1 MAQISNFYQESEVTI
16 GTAKYKLSAPLNTIY
31 NVNDELD
38 LSIAQTAWNKQQFF
52 GISPRNSSTE
62 AYNKR
67 VPTTSVTSFTPTLQY
82 KATAAPA
89 SANFYNV
96 AYNPKVDT
104 EQISMYPCIVSGSAN
119 CFIGTQYMPDVDPYK
134 TTSDLKVFTDF
145 KYGEILFVTPNIEG
159 WKKSEFS
166 FDNMYSSGNKL
177 TVTSIPWE
185 DFIANPSDYYV
196 VGDVI
201 PASTWIWDGSKYT
214 SRNNVK
220 PAYIIN
226 SKWLKGFQVY
236 GFLPDGCEFYT
247 QNFKAGDLPAVPQIS
262 VNNYRDGLTTR
273 MPWGLTTIN
282 SNTASIFNYSFIDYT
297 GVESNWDFDAMPAP
311 ETIET
316 GTYQGEYFPPKEFD
330 SDQFKA
336 RIRNIGKAQRTAD
349 NRYGYT
355 SFTTYFDIVYDGQL
369 AYDLLSGLGMYF
381 INTNDSTKF
390 NTYNPDTIQNCE
402 YAYLGEMDANGYTTC
417 RFIHG
422 EELGKYEGWNG
433 KGGYVNNNFD
443 PSKPIDG
450 EDDESDDINFGY
462 MFSGAG
468 AFTNLWYCTQQD
480 LTDLRQWFLGADT
493 QHPIPEGFDPMP
505 SIIGLFQYPISLGG
519 DVLEEIK
526 FRTSSGLIVSTG
538 VQAARGLS
546 TNLKFDLGSINIPAR
561 MKERGVP
568 FLDYESTVEC
578 YVPFCGV
585 FQLDTQTVIGK
596 TLSCTLWMSPA
607 TGECNCIV
615 YTISNGIKAPVAYG
629 SGNMSSQIPISS
641 NGWGSYAAA
650 LKNATIQK
658 NQIISSALTGGVSS
672 IFSGAG
678 NQATMVDLGEQI
690 AGQSVGSAFGA
701 VGMALGGAGA
711 ALGLLSTG
719 VKAYQDINAA
729 NVGIRHLKASNG
741 TSINGA
747 FSGQS
752 AWNYPMTPYVKISR
766 PHYKK
771 PNNYA
776 HTQGIP
782 LVEAK
787 KLSECSGFTM
797 CVGADLTGITATQT
811 ERDIISAYLTNG
823 IIV

>member
-1 MAQISNFYQESEVTI
+1 M
-16 GTAKYKLSAPLNTIY
+16 KLSELYTTGTVAQRNNDASNVAYVCTRTLSELYPDLDMEFDPSILFCNGSTSELMSKGAYGTNFTAYNESNTLHNGEPTKQIVYLGCCIVRDWEWGSVINLSKHSLSYDIPWEVVSKKIRFVINVVSSDGLWYDNYVPFDLNNTTNTIY
-31 NVNDELD
+31 DFNSTYVLGEFGYRDTNTTKNVTNYVNDVHSLD
-38 LSIAQTAWNKQQFF
+38 GLGKDGNNGKRICSDNYEVWGTSYNKYLSNTSTISKTKIGNLCYVFYVNGQYFLLRGTLNSPDSGYDHQKFKIDNIEYYLTIGAFKEFDD
-52 GISPRNSSTE
+52 GIS
-62 AYNKR
+62 
-67 VPTTSVTSFTPTLQY
+67 
-82 KATAAPA
+82 
-89 SANFYNV
+89 
-96 AYNPKVDT
+96 
-104 EQISMYPCIVSGSAN
+104 
-119 CFIGTQYMPDVDPYK
+119 
-134 TTSDLKVFTDF
+134 
-145 KYGEILFVTPNIEG
+145 
-159 WKKSEFS
+159 
-166 FDNMYSSGNKL
+166 
-177 TVTSIPWE
+177 
-185 DFIANPSDYYV
+185 
-196 VGDVI
+196 
-201 PASTWIWDGSKYT
+201 
-214 SRNNVK
+214 
-220 PAYIIN
+220 
-226 SKWLKGFQVY
+226 
-236 GFLPDGCEFYT
+236 GFLPEND
-247 QNFKAGDLPAVPQIS
+247 
-262 VNNYRDGLTTR
+262 
-273 MPWGLTTIN
+273 
-282 SNTASIFNYSFIDYT
+282 
-297 GVESNWDFDAMPAP
+297 
-311 ETIET
+311 ETK
-316 GTYQGEYFPPKEFD
+316 GAFAFSD
-330 SDQFKA
+330 SDSGRFVNCTNYFATSNCADYSLNSCGLRWVTKSISTAKDFRDNVRLGVMDKNGIINHKKWITGESGIQASDNPNKDTSYG
-336 RIRNIGKAQRTAD
+336 NI
-349 NRYGYT
+349 
-355 SFTTYFDIVYDGQL
+355 
-369 AYDLLSGLGMYF
+369 
-381 INTNDSTKF
+381 
-390 NTYNPDTIQNCE
+390 PDRPTP
-402 YAYLGEMDANGYTTC
+402 
-417 RFIHG
+417 
-422 EELGKYEGWNG
+422 
-433 KGGYVNNNFD
+433 GGGGD
-443 PSKPIDG
+443 K
-450 EDDESDDINFGY
+450 DDDSDDIGFGY

-480 LTDLRQWFLGADT
+480 LTNLRRWFLGVDAE
-493 QHPIPEGFDPMP
+493 HPIPEGFDPMP

-519 DVLEEIK
+519 EVLEEIK

-561 MKERGVP
+561 MRERGVP

-641 NGWGSYAAA
+641 SGWGSYAAA
-650 LKNATIQK
+650 LKSATIQK
-658 NQIISSALTGGVSS
+658 NQILSSAATGGISSVLSGTGN
-672 IFSGAG
+672 IA
-678 NQATMVDLGEQI
+678 ATLDLGEQI
-690 AGQSVGSAFGA
+690 AGESVGSAFGA
-701 VGMALGGAGA
+701 AGLALGGVGA

-719 VKAYQDINAA
+719 IKAYQDINAA

>member
-1 MAQISNFYQESEVTI
+1 MEYSDKYVVDFTEDRYGVTYNYSKKVQDIMTLNSDFDESILYTKTKVKDFEIMYQLPTQMNKNANSNWTYPTSKTIKDSTVYVAKVRDDLEEVI
-16 GTAKYKLSAPLNTIY
+16 EKHG
-31 NVNDELD
+31 V
-38 LSIAQTAWNKQQFF
+38 
-52 GISPRNSSTE
+52 
-62 AYNKR
+62 
-67 VPTTSVTSFTPTLQY
+67 
-82 KATAAPA
+82 
-89 SANFYNV
+89 
-96 AYNPKVDT
+96 
-104 EQISMYPCIVSGSAN
+104 
-119 CFIGTQYMPDVDPYK
+119 
-134 TTSDLKVFTDF
+134 VFTDSSGSLDKFYFGYNIDKNAVVGKSGGNRFLLDFRIKNIIF
-145 KYGEILFVTPNIEG
+145 KVTVTGYKKSDVEGWLNKTSDNTISASNIPFDELYEHPDDYYINKCEITSQGIYNADENIYSVYPGYRVFTTINAKKVATGLTPANSFNYNIALNSTAPFTFNLIAKGFTGGMASNKLSKLDKSIDYVDFRDVVLEPYSDFIGNEASKTYYGKNEILKETDKYVIFGCHRASTT
-159 WKKSEFS
+159 
-166 FDNMYSSGNKL
+166 SGNKL
-177 TVTSIPWE
+177 
-185 DFIANPSDYYV
+185 
-196 VGDVI
+196 
-201 PASTWIWDGSKYT
+201 
-214 SRNNVK
+214 
-220 PAYIIN
+220 
-226 SKWLKGFQVY
+226 
-236 GFLPDGCEFYT
+236 
-247 QNFKAGDLPAVPQIS
+247 
-262 VNNYRDGLTTR
+262 NNYLVDVKITFKPKAILTFLATL
-273 MPWGLTTIN
+273 GVYFVGNGTTLSTNI
-282 SNTASIFNYSFIDYT
+282 
-297 GVESNWDFDAMPAP
+297 SNW
-311 ETIET
+311 
-316 GTYQGEYFPPKEFD
+316 
-330 SDQFKA
+330 
-336 RIRNIGKAQRTAD
+336 
-349 NRYGYT
+349 
-355 SFTTYFDIVYDGQL
+355 
-369 AYDLLSGLGMYF
+369 
-381 INTNDSTKF
+381 
-390 NTYNPDTIQNCE
+390 NPDTIVDAVGS
-402 YAYLGEMDANGYTTC
+402 YTKTDGTTGDAYVYLGEMDDNGYTTGKLL
-417 RFIHG
+417 RS
-422 EELGKYEGWNG
+422 EELKNYNG
-433 KGGYVNNNFD
+433 YNKDGNSKNDNFD
-443 PSKPIDG
+443 PGKTPGGGD
-450 EDDESDDINFGY
+450 DDESDDIGFGY
-462 MFSGAG
+462 IFSGAG

-480 LTDLRQWFLGADT
+480 LTDLRQWFLGADA

-561 MKERGVP
+561 MRERGVP

-658 NQIISSALTGGVSS
+658 NQIISNVITGGVGSVL
-672 IFSGAG
+672 SGTG
-678 NQATMVDLGEQI
+678 NITATLDLGEQI
-690 AGQSVGSAFGA
+690 AGQSIGSAFGA
-701 VGMALGGAGA
+701 AGLALGGAGA

-719 VKAYQDINAA
+719 IKAYQDINAA
-729 NVGIRHLKASNG
+729 NVGVRHLKASNG

-782 LVEAK
+782 LIEAK